1 MDGNFSAE
9 HMRCRSKDQEALL
22 SSRMAFM
29 ANPNTYKTHMR
40 SVKESVQVSESIVCG
55 SLLILA

>member
-1 MDGNFSAE
+1 
-9 HMRCRSKDQEALL
+9 MRCRSKDQEAPL
-22 SSRMAFM
+22 SSGMAFM
-29 ANPNTYKTHMR
+29 ANPDTYKTHMS